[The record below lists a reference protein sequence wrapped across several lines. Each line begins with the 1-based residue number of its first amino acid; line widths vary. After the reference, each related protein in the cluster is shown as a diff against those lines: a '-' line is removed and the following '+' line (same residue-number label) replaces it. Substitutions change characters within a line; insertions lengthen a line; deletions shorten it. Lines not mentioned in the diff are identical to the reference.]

1 MTKRQKEKIIKMC
14 RDGFGYSRISTT
26 LGISENTVK
35 SFCRRNLSSI
45 NVGPHVQKDG
55 GHGGT
60 RWTRGDGSIVSR
72 CRHGRIWGQGEGCEG
87 MSRKPRKKSET
98 EIYHVIVRGIGQ
110 QDVFHEKD
118 DFHRYWKP

>member
-45 NVGPHVQKDG
+45 NAGPHVQKDG
-55 GHGGT
+55 
-60 RWTRGDGSIVSR
+60 IL
-72 CRHGRIWGQGEGCEG
+72 CRQCGLLPGYG
-87 MSRKPRKKSET
+87 K
-98 EIYHVIVRGIGQ
+98 
-110 QDVFHEKD
+110 
-118 DFHRYWKP
+118 